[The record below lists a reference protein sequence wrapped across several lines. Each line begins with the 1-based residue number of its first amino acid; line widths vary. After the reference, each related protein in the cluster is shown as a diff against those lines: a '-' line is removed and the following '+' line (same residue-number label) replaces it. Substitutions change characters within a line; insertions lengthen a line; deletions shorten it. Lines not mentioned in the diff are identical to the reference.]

1 MPARTWSRRPAWKK
15 PTKYHAV
22 KTLVGDV
29 LCDSMAEARRWRVL
43 QAMEA
48 TGLITR
54 LRPHPAFPLVVNG
67 QKIGVYIADAE
78 YSTRDGRRVVED
90 VKGCKVGAAYTMF
103 RLNASSA
110 EASFNLRVEQGGSVA
125 LSKLQCSKRRSSY

>member
-1 MPARTWSRRPAWKK
+1 MPACAGAGRPAWKK

-90 VKGCKVGAAYTMF
+90 TKSQPTKTPVYNLKK
-103 RLNASSA
+103 RLMKALHNIEIHEVSA
-110 EASFNLRVEQGGSVA
+110 
-125 LSKLQCSKRRSSY
+125 